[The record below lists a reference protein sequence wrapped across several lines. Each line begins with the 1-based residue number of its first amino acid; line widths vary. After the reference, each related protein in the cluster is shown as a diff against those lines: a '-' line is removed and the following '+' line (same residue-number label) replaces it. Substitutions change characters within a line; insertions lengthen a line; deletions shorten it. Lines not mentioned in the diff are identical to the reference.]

1 MSVIGAKNTPN
12 HSLHYRQA
20 FDSQNCSRKFGGSPA
35 NEGVFFV
42 WKRSVKKEKRL
53 GNDHDPF
60 YHRPKVEKRIDHNRI
75 VKEETILI
83 LPVYRIECFLLLTGS
98 L

>member
-1 MSVIGAKNTPN
+1 M
-12 HSLHYRQA
+12 
-20 FDSQNCSRKFGGSPA
+20 
-35 NEGVFFV
+35 
-42 WKRSVKKEKRL
+42 EKRL

-60 YHRPKVEKRIDHNRI
+60 YPRPKVEKRIDHNRI